1 MIYGEN
7 TLTGMSFTEDDHK
20 IRTYQVC
27 SVHRFYW
34 DAMPEMLNSVV
45 IKVKLA

>member
-20 IRTYQVC
+20 IRTYTAKNEDIV
-27 SVHRFYW
+27 Y
-34 DAMPEMLNSVV
+34 DAE
-45 IKVKLA
+45 IFT